1 MICRKITYTDWDGNE
16 RTEDFWFHLSQA
28 EITKMELSTEGGIEK
43 WVTTIVNDR
52 NGKDIVD
59 TFEKIILKAYG
70 KKSLDG
76 RRFEKSEELSKEF
89 SETPAYDQL
98 FVRLVTDTDEAV
110 EFFNGIMP
118 EVENPGTS
126 PIPIESKR

>member
-89 SETPAYDQL
+89 SETPAYDKL
-98 FVRLVTDTDEAV
+98 FVSLVTDTDSAV

-118 EVENPGTS
+118 EVENPGTG